1 MSNRKV
7 KVMKE
12 TARIQIRTSEDMKR
26 RASQLFEDLGLD
38 LGTAI
43 NMFLSQSLREGGLPF
58 RSQLSK
64 FDMEMEEAET
74 SPVTRAG
81 DVENMKDIIH
91 HV

>member
-1 MSNRKV
+1 
-7 KVMKE
+7 MKE

-58 RSQLSK
+58 RSRLSK
-64 FDMEMEEAET
+64 FDRKMEQAET
-74 SPVTRAG
+74 SPITHAG
-81 DVENMKDIIH
+81 DAKDMKDIVH
-91 HV
+91 HA

>member
-1 MSNRKV
+1 
-7 KVMKE
+7 MKE

-26 RASQLFEDLGLD
+26 RASKLFEDLGLD